1 MKVIQGCYAGKI
13 ESGKGK
19 LKGLRIATEQGDEKV
34 YLPKALRAIAQAE
47 LTLNEPVRVWLDGD
61 RSSKKKRYV
70 LQLVPLAP
78 KSTVSLETDAD
89 VVGVSAL
96 AIAEPTKA
104 KIEEAQVS
112 KAVDKQKTKKKARK
126 SAKKSKVTVQICQKK
141 NCCKKGGDDLWE
153 AFEAISAEHLFTL
166 EPVGCLGGCKRGPNI
181 RLLPDNVKYR
191 HVQLA
196 EIDDILQTHRA

>member
-1 MKVIQGCYAGKI
+1 MEIIQGCYAGKI

-19 LKGLRIATEQGDEKV
+19 LTGLRIATEQGDETV

-47 LTLNEPVRVWLDGD
+47 LTLNEPVRVWVEGD
-61 RSSKKKRYV
+61 RASKKKRYV

-78 KSTVSLETDAD
+78 KSAVSTSAVVTEIADDA
-89 VVGVSAL
+89 
-96 AIAEPTKA
+96 E
-104 KIEEAQVS
+104 
-112 KAVDKQKTKKKARK
+112 DKQKAKKKASKQTRK
-126 SAKKSKVTVQICQKK
+126 KKSEVTVQICQKK
-141 NCCKKGGDDLWE
+141 SCCKKGGDDLWA
-153 AFEAISAEHLFTL
+153 AFEAVNAEHTFKL
-166 EPVGCLGGCKRGPNI
+166 EPVGCLGGCNRGPNI